1 MERLG
6 LTLQRAQN
14 TFNRNV
20 DHFARQLG
28 LTGMQMLIIEYL
40 ASFSGEHY
48 IYQKDTRLKVIQ
60 LTDKARKMEPEITS
74 YFVSSE
80 KETEKILGSEVKK
93 ELIQNLLKLNQILSE
108 K

>member
-20 DHFARQLG
+20 DHFA
-28 LTGMQMLIIEYL
+28 
-40 ASFSGEHY
+40 
-48 IYQKDTRLKVIQ
+48 
-60 LTDKARKMEPEITS
+60 TS
-74 YFVSSE
+74 YFISSE